1 MVHGSVYRR
10 VMHAARPRIAL
21 VFVVAVAGL
30 VVVGA
35 LGAWTDTPRGAAGL
49 ANALTR
55 QRAAAPASPQI
66 PSGPM
71 SASRATKLFT
81 SPAGTPLGEV
91 ARGAIVQQLARERGW
106 MRVRMEGWV
115 QERDFSPADSSFAS
129 GLSAADLRANP
140 DGTRGKVVRWE
151 VQVLSLQVADPLRR
165 DLGRD
170 EQYLLAKGPGT
181 ENALLYLTIPL
192 SLLAEAKTIAPLT
205 SVIVTA
211 RVRTGRSEPVGTPIL
226 ELISISRR

>member
-1 MVHGSVYRR
+1 M
-10 VMHAARPRIAL
+10 
-21 VFVVAVAGL
+21 
-30 VVVGA
+30 
-35 LGAWTDTPRGAAGL
+35 
-49 ANALTR
+49 
-55 QRAAAPASPQI
+55 
-66 PSGPM
+66 
-71 SASRATKLFT
+71 FT
-81 SPAGTPLGEV
+81 SPFGTLLGDV
-91 ARGAIVQQLARERGW
+91 APGAIVQQLARERGW
-106 MRVRMEGWV
+106 MRVRVEGWV
-115 QERDFSPADSSFAS
+115 QERDFSPADSSFVA

-140 DGTRGKVVRWE
+140 DGTRGKVVRWD

-165 DLGRD
+165 ELARD

-181 ENALLYLTIPL
+181 ENALLYLAIPP